1 MQKADPF
8 GNALKDYL
16 KDQKDRNIIIHSDIA
31 EDDVMPVPYL
41 FRAYAEMPKL
51 EQTALDMC
59 KGKVLDI
66 GGGSGSHALYLQE
79 KGIDVS
85 VIDISEGAA
94 EVMKARGVQNVI
106 LGDINAYDTEKYDTL
121 LLLMNGI
128 GLTGTL
134 DGFKQFLMHCKNL
147 LKPNGQIVFDSSDVM
162 YMYEEEDGS
171 VWINMMN
178 EYHGEVEFSMEYNEL
193 KGEPFKW
200 LYLDYEMMTQLA
212 EQCGYK
218 AELIA
223 EGEHH
228 DYLAKLTLM

>member
-16 KDQKDRNIIIHSDIA
+16 KDKKDRDIIVHSDIA
-31 EDDVMPVPYL
+31 EDDVIPVPYL
-41 FRAYAEMPKL
+41 FREYAEMPKL

-79 KGIDVS
+79 KSVDVS
-85 VIDISEGAA
+85 VIDISEGAV
-94 EVMKARGVQNVI
+94 EVMQARGVQNVI
-106 LGDINAYDTEKYDTL
+106 LGDINTYATEKYDTL

-134 DGFKQFLMHCKNL
+134 DGFKQFLMHCKGL
-147 LKPNGQIVFDSSDVM
+147 LKPDGQIVFDSSDVL

-178 EYHGEVEFSMEYNEL
+178 EYHGEVEFSMEYNGL

-200 LYLDYEMMTQLA
+200 LYLDYGMMVQLA

-228 DYLAKLTLM
+228 DYLAKLTLV